1 MSVCQTARLVLRP
14 LTTDD
19 AAFILALLNDPDWLR
34 FIGDRKIRSH
44 EDAARY
50 IADGPQAMRA
60 RHGFALDAVVRKAD
74 GATMGLCGL
83 IKRDSLDDV
92 DLGFAFL
99 PAYRGEG
106 YAREAAQATLEH
118 GEREFALR
126 RVAAIT
132 SPDNVRSI
140 RLLESLGFVFQRTIA
155 MKPGDIDTNF
165 YLRTRN

>member
-1 MSVCQTARLVLRP
+1 VPVCQTTRLVLRP
-14 LTTDD
+14 LTADD
-19 AAFILALLNDPDWLR
+19 AAFIVALLNDPDWLR
-34 FIGDRKIRSH
+34 FIGDRKVRSR

-74 GATMGLCGL
+74 DATMGLCGL
-83 IKRDSLDDV
+83 IKRDNLDDI

-106 YAREAAQATLEH
+106 YAREAAQATLDH
-118 GEREFALR
+118 GEREFALK

-132 SPDNVRSI
+132 SPDNARSI
-140 RLLESLGFVFQRTIA
+140 RLLESLGFVFQHTIT
-155 MKPGDIDTNF
+155 MKPGDADTNF
-165 YLRTRN
+165 YLRARD

>member
-1 MSVCQTARLVLRP
+1 MSVCETARLVLRP
-14 LTTDD
+14 LTADD
-19 AAFILALLNDPDWLR
+19 ATFIVALLNDPDWLR
-34 FIGDRKIRSH
+34 FIGDRKVRTRA
-44 EDAARY
+44 DAVRY

-83 IKRDSLDDV
+83 IKRDNLDDV

-99 PAYRGEG
+99 PAYRRAG
-106 YAREAAQATLEH
+106 YAREAAQAALDH
-118 GEREFALR
+118 GERAFALA

-155 MKPGDIDTNF
+155 LKPGDPDTNF
-165 YLRTRN
+165 YLRTRG

>member
-1 MSVCQTARLVLRP
+1 MSACETARLLLRP
-14 LTTDD
+14 LTADD
-19 AAFILALLNDPDWLR
+19 SAFIVALLNDPDWLR
-34 FIGDRKIRSH
+34 FIGDRKIRSR

-99 PAYRGEG
+99 PAYRGDG
-106 YAREAAQATLEH
+106 YAREAAQATLDR
-118 GEREFALR
+118 GERAYDLAR
-126 RVAAIT
+126 IAAIT
-132 SPDNVRSI
+132 SPDNARSI

-155 MKPGDIDTNF
+155 LKPGDPDTNF
-165 YLRTRN
+165 YLRTRG